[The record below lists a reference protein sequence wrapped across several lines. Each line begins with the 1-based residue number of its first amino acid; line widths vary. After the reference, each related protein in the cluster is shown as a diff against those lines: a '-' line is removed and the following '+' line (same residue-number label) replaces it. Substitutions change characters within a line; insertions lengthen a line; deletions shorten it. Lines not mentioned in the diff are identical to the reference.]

1 MTAYQAIDTPLPEPS
16 PEPSPAL
23 PRAKASGDGARIA
36 DDMAMLRAAV
46 ELTRDISEARP
57 AIYWPDMLGS
67 AVTGYAALAGAILFE
82 NPVLAAVSGIVA
94 ALALY
99 RALLFIHELTHI
111 HRDAL
116 PGFRLV
122 WNLLVGIPMLTPS
135 FMYEGVHTLHHA
147 RTRYGTAEDP
157 EIGRAS
163 CRERVS
169 PRV

>member
-1 MTAYQAIDTPLPEPS
+1 MTAYQAIETSPPEPG
-16 PEPSPAL
+16 PVLPS
-23 PRAKASGDGARIA
+23 AKASGDGARIA
-36 DDMAMLRAAV
+36 DDMVMLRAAV

-57 AIYWPDMLGS
+57 GIYWPDMLGS
-67 AVTGYAALAGAILFE
+67 AVTGYAALAGAVLFE

-122 WNLLVGIPMLTPS
+122 WNLLGLMCWSGEDVPTMSDVTTQAVRG
-135 FMYEGVHTLHHA
+135 GG
-147 RTRYGTAEDP
+147 TRA
-157 EIGRAS
+157 GR
-163 CRERVS
+163 RR
-169 PRV
+169 